1 LNVQS
6 ERFGHENLQLQSECQ
21 RQLSRANEIEALRNE
36 KTQIDEEIKGMEEEI
51 QKMNERATNQEK
63 LVIEKRPDW
72 EQSCKQ
78 FGEIEKEHQELADR
92 YDFKRRE
99 IHPSAFV
106 PAPSSIPPQYEMPPD
121 AVFGSTA
128 ERQTLK
134 GSSQGT
140 GFDNNFA
147 PEFPTKSID
156 FDEEGRR
163 KSESNL
169 NIFCNCFCFFQTQ
182 LGMWPQLLRNFNN
195 NCNFTSQNKH
205 HH

>member
-36 KTQIDEEIKGMEEEI
+36 KMQIDEEIKRMDEEI

-78 FGEIEKEHQELADR
+78 FGEIEKEHQELVDR
-92 YDFKRRE
+92 YDIKQRE

-106 PAPSSIPPQYEMPPD
+106 SAPSSIPPQYEMPPD

-128 ERQTLK
+128 ERQPLK
-134 GSSQGT
+134 GSHGS

-147 PEFPTKSID
+147 PEFPTKS
-156 FDEEGRR
+156 FDEEEGRR
-163 KSESNL
+163 KSESIL
-169 NIFCNCFCFFQTQ
+169 FKLI
-182 LGMWPQLLRNFNN
+182 L
-195 NCNFTSQNKH
+195 
-205 HH
+205 